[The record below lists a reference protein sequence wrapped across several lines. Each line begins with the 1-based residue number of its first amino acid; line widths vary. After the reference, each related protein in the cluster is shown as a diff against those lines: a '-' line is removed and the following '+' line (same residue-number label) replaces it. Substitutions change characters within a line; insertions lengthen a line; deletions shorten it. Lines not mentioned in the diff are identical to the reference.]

1 MDPDGNDGNAGGWGG
16 LGDIAGSIDTSGA
29 SLGGGGFGS
38 DLGDYS
44 GGFGGVDLSGGSG
57 FSLDG
62 LMNNLDLSTATLG
75 YDDPASF
82 SISPNAADDLGT
94 VDLNSDNSFW
104 GRLNQFAQSKL
115 GTGLRGLASRN
126 NPVAGLLNTGYN
138 LVNAAQGTPAQAGK
152 GFGSVAGSM
161 ALGSLFGP
169 VGALA
174 GGALG
179 GQIGQ
184 SMLGG
189 LSQGYSGPA
198 MGNQPGQ
205 EGGIG
210 LGTGGL
216 LGLAALYQGSRNA
229 REIGGQMSSLQSLY
243 GANSPFAQQAMQAIQ
258 RKGAQGGRRTSGNR
272 ADAAG
277 LTQNQVQLQSLL
289 AQNAARLAPTLAQ
302 MQTSR
307 QNNRGQT
314 LAQLA
319 GLYQQMG
326 GMQGIRSGLDQ
337 LFAPHPFL
345 QDLQGPSD
353 GLSGLSGG
361 GLSTG
366 TYTGDPTEGYDFP
379 SFDFGG

>member
-1 MDPDGNDGNAGGWGG
+1 VVLLLDVGQYTFEPSLVNDYSPMNVE
-16 LGDIAGSIDTSGA
+16 STMSM
-29 SLGGGGFGS
+29 S
-38 DLGDYS
+38 DLPG
-44 GGFGGVDLSGGSG
+44 
-57 FSLDG
+57 
-62 LMNNLDLSTATLG
+62 ME
-75 YDDPASF
+75 
-82 SISPNAADDLGT
+82 
-94 VDLNSDNSFW
+94 DNSFF
-104 GRLNQFAQSKL
+104 GRLNKFAQTPLGRVAQFALTKANPALGAVTGMLQRGYQASQS
-115 GTGLRGLASRN
+115 
-126 NPVAGLLNTGYN
+126 
-138 LVNAAQGTPAQAGK
+138 PAQAGRAI
-152 GFGSVAGSM
+152 GGMAGSIG
-161 ALGSLFGP
+161 LGSLFGLP
-169 VGALA
+169 GQIA
-174 GGALG
+174 GNELG
-179 GQIGQ
+179 GRLGQ

-189 LSQGYSGPA
+189 LNQGYSGPS

-289 AQNAARLAPTLAQ
+289 AQNASRLAPSLAA
-302 MQTSR
+302 MQTAR

-319 GLYQQMG
+319 GLYQKMG

>member
-1 MDPDGNDGNAGGWGG
+1 MDPDGSDG
-16 LGDIAGSIDTSGA
+16 LGTGY
-29 SLGGGGFGS
+29 GGFDGPS
-38 DLGDYS
+38 TS
-44 GGFGGVDLSGGSG
+44 GVDLSGQAPDYSGS
-57 FSLDG
+57 F
-62 LMNNLDLSTATLG
+62 MSTADLPGIDGISSLG
-75 YDDPASF
+75 AGLLDVGQYTFEPSLVNDYSPANLESTM
-82 SISPNAADDLGT
+82 SMSDLPGIADDGSLMGQLAKMARAYMNFSKT
-94 VDLNSDNSFW
+94 VPGQIAN
-104 GRLNQFAQSKL
+104 FALTK
-115 GTGLRGLASRN
+115 A
-126 NPVAGLLNTGYN
+126 NPVAGMISGIARAGY
-138 LVNAAQGTPAQAGK
+138 AASQSPAQAGRAI
-152 GFGSVAGSM
+152 GGMAGGQLGSM
-161 ALGSLFGP
+161 FGP
-169 VGALA
+169 AGAFA
-174 GGALG
+174 GNQIG

-189 LSQGYSGPA
+189 LNQGYSGPS

>member
-1 MDPDGNDGNAGGWGG
+1 MGDDGNSGGWDG

-38 DLGDYS
+38 DLGDLS
-44 GGFGGVDLSGGSG
+44 GSFGGMDLSGGSG

-62 LMNNLDLSTATLG
+62 LMNNLDLSNATLG

-94 VDLNSDNSFW
+94 IDLNSDNSFW

-115 GTGLRGLASRN
+115 GTGLRGLASRS
-126 NPVAGLLNTGYN
+126 NPTFGMVNSMFNLANATQNT
-138 LVNAAQGTPAQAGK
+138 PSQAGK
-152 GFGSVAGSM
+152 GFGSLAGSIG
-161 ALGSLFGP
+161 LGSLFGP

-179 GQIGQ
+179 GQLGQ

-189 LSQGYSGPA
+189 LNQGYSGPS

-229 REIGGQMSSLQSLY
+229 REIGGQMNSLQSLY

-258 RKGAQGGRRTSGNR
+258 RQGAKGGRRTSGNR

-302 MQTSR
+302 MQQFR
-307 QNNRGQT
+307 QGNRGQT
-314 LAQLA
+314 LANLA
-319 GLYQQMG
+319 GLYQKMG
-326 GMQGIRSGLDQ
+326 GMPGIQSGLDG
-337 LFAPHPFL
+337 LYSSVNGALNGFEAY
-345 QDLQGPSD
+345 DPS
-353 GLSGLSGG
+353 GYGIGSG
-361 GLSTG
+361 
-366 TYTGDPTEGYDFP
+366 TENYNDVLTDVWG
-379 SFDFGG
+379 